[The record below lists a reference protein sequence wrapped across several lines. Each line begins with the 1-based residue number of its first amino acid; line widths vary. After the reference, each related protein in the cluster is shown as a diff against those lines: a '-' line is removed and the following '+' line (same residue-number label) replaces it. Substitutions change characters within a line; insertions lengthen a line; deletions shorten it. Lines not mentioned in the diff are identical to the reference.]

1 MINEA
6 IKKEPYRVR
15 YSRLAYS
22 FLALVLLI
30 CIVVQVYLAGMALFG
45 NSEVWK
51 WHRSFVP
58 MFGYISVILFILG
71 IIGKLKRK
79 MIWGSLGLF
88 VLISFQYITALHIA
102 GALHPVLALAL
113 FWGALA
119 LVRGSYPFLKKRNK

>member
-1 MINEA
+1 MNDEA

-15 YSRLAYS
+15 YCRLAYS
-22 FLALVLLI
+22 ILALVLLI

-71 IIGKLKRK
+71 IIGKLNRK